1 MKTLQERINLLEQ
14 AGVDT
19 SAYELKL
26 NGIVLK
32 SDDNVVNEIVGNQQ
46 LTNKKLFRRWITG
59 QTFRML
65 NSQTFNQNNKRWEI
79 GWDAYLR
86 NRYDYM
92 YQFKMMLEE
101 IRILAKLE
109 IKDKDEFMERIKF
122 FNRYVVID
130 TCNHYINQLF
140 KYTDK
145 NQNHKHIVKLAK
157 YGEVFI
163 YDLNKLFVD
172 DLREIINDITE
183 SETYSE
189 IYVFLKKFI
198 KKMNKLPADT
208 PKCPSWKTAF
218 KGSGAYYSLRNIIL
232 FHNVILENC
241 KDKKESLREL
251 KVYTSKLHYTEVWKL
266 HYLLKDTIAHNNFDL
281 ARSINKNK

>member
-26 NGIVLK
+26 NGVVLK

-46 LTNKKLFRRWITG
+46 LNNKKLFRRWITA

-65 NSQTFNQNNKRWEI
+65 NGTTINQNNRRWEI

-101 IRILAKLE
+101 IRILSKLE
-109 IKDKDEFMERIKF
+109 IKDKEEFKERTKF
-122 FNRYVVID
+122 FNKYVVIN

-140 KYTDK
+140 KYADK

-157 YGEVFI
+157 YGNVFI

-172 DLREIINDITE
+172 DLREIIDDITQ

-189 IYVFLKKFI
+189 IYTFLKKFI
-198 KKMNKLPADT
+198 SKMNKLPADT

-232 FHNVILENC
+232 FHNVVLEDC
-241 KDKKESLREL
+241 KDKDESLRKLEE
-251 KVYTSKLHYTEVWKL
+251 YTSQLHYTEVWKL
-266 HYLLKDTIAHNNFDL
+266 HYLLKDTIEYNNFDL
-281 ARSINKNK
+281 TRSINKNK

>member
-46 LTNKKLFRRWITG
+46 LTNKKLFRRWITA

-109 IKDKDEFMERIKF
+109 IKDKDKFMERIKF

-172 DLREIINDITE
+172 DLREIIDDITQ

-189 IYVFLKKFI
+189 IYTFLKKFI
-198 KKMNKLPADT
+198 SKMNKLPADT

-218 KGSGAYYSLRNIIL
+218 KGSGAYYSLRNIIM
-232 FHNVILENC
+232 FHNVVLEDC
-241 KDKKESLREL
+241 KDKDESLRKLEE
-251 KVYTSKLHYTEVWKL
+251 YTSQLHYTEVWKL
-266 HYLLKDTIAHNNFDL
+266 HYLLKDTIEYNNFDL
-281 ARSINKNK
+281 TRSINKNK

>member
-46 LTNKKLFRRWITG
+46 LTNKKLFRRWITA

-92 YQFKMMLEE
+92 YQFKMMLKE

-232 FHNVILENC
+232 FHNVVLEDC
-241 KDKKESLREL
+241 KDKDESLRKLEE
-251 KVYTSKLHYTEVWKL
+251 YTSQLHYTEVWKL
-266 HYLLKDTIAHNNFDL
+266 HYLLKDTIEYNNFDL
-281 ARSINKNK
+281 TRSINKNK

>member
-1 MKTLQERINLLEQ
+1 MKTLQERIRLLEQ

-26 NGIVLK
+26 SGIVLK
-32 SDDNVVNEIVGNQQ
+32 SDDDMTTDIVGNQQ
-46 LTNKKLFRRWITG
+46 LTNKKLFRRWITA

-101 IRILAKLE
+101 IRILSKLE
-109 IKDKDEFMERIKF
+109 IKDKEEFMERIKF
-122 FNRYVVID
+122 FNKYVVID

-140 KYTDK
+140 KYADK
-145 NQNHKHIVKLAK
+145 KQNHKHVVKLAK
-157 YGEVFI
+157 YGEVFV

-172 DLREIINDITE
+172 DLREIINDIIQA
-183 SETYSE
+183 ETYSE

-198 KKMNKLPADT
+198 RKMNKLPADT

-232 FHNVILENC
+232 FHNVILEGY

-251 KVYTSKLHYTEVWKL
+251 NVYTSKLHYTEVWKL
-266 HYLLKDTIAHNNFDL
+266 HYLLKDTIAYNNFDL
-281 ARSINKNK
+281 VRSINENK

>member
-46 LTNKKLFRRWITG
+46 LTNKKLFRRWITA

-101 IRILAKLE
+101 IRILAKFE